1 MEFHLEGHKL
11 IGPVR
16 QLHAARSL
24 LLHLIFSWQ
33 QKQDENNQPRKASV
47 SDWLLKNLQGIL
59 SSEGYTRSSVLLMA
73 QNEEQER
80 TVATKS
86 FDLLHLSLGKNTS
99 ELEGSR
105 SGRCGSWLWKQSTR

>member
-1 MEFHLEGHKL
+1 MPQLCLTEYFLGFVVFTYRLEYQRQSFSVPVHRSSRLAARNDKDMEFHLEGHKL

-33 QKQDENNQPRKASV
+33 QKQDENNQPRKASA

-59 SSEGYTRSSVLLMA
+59 SSEG
-73 QNEEQER
+73 
-80 TVATKS
+80 
-86 FDLLHLSLGKNTS
+86 
-99 ELEGSR
+99 
-105 SGRCGSWLWKQSTR
+105 